1 MNKTTLAFK
10 VSTILIS
17 IIDISTLVYFI
28 VTLISV
34 LSNKIILAKGHLVLL
49 ITALII
55 NSLYVIYLIIYLI
68 IHKKR

>member
-28 VTLISV
+28 VTLVSV

-55 NSLYVIYLIIYLI
+55 N
-68 IHKKR
+68 